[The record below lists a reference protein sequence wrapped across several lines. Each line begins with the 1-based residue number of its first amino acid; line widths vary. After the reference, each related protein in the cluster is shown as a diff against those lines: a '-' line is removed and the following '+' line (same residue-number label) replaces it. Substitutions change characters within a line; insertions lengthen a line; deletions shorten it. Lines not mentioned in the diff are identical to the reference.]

1 MNSEYNKENVRK
13 IREEMYRRRLEE
25 VKRPEHIVEL
35 NFDKKKEDNDEY
47 NFLYLDIEEMV
58 SDDVLDF
65 EIVDTKPTH

>member
-35 NFDKKKEDNDEY
+35 NFEKKKEDNDEY
-47 NFLYLDIEEMV
+47 NFLYLDEEETT
-58 SDDVLDF
+58 DDVLDF
-65 EIVDTKPTH
+65 EIVYSKPTH

>member
-1 MNSEYNKENVRK
+1 MNSEYNKENIRK

-35 NFDKKKEDNDEY
+35 NFDNKKEDNDEY
-47 NFLYLDIEEMV
+47 NFLYLDEEV
-58 SDDVLDF
+58 TDDVLDF